1 MLVFPSRTDTF
12 GLVMIEALAC
22 GTPVAA
28 LPAPGP
34 VDVLDASVGAIDGD
48 LETAI
53 VAALTRD
60 RGACVAYASR
70 FTWEASARQ
79 FLDSLAPIRVAEA
92 YAA

>member
-28 LPAPGP
+28 YPVPGP
-34 VDVLDASVGAIDGD
+34 VDVLDAEVGAMDDD

-53 VAALTRD
+53 AAALTRTA
-60 RGACVAYASR
+60 RACVAYGGQ
-70 FTWEASARQ
+70 FTWDASARQ
-79 FLDSLAPIRVAEA
+79 FLDSLAPIRVPEA
-92 YAA
+92 CAA